1 MPIFCRYGCGTQLS
15 VLRRIIGACADCDSY
30 AIVNGRPRKELPA
43 NDEMKIMGATEHREE
58 SAMWPLIHRHLRVVE
73 LFAGSI
79 SGTRAMMQ
87 AEVLHRLILACDISS
102 SSKQYIENIATPES
116 WSEDVK
122 ALCNERKHI
131 VQIKDA
137 DIVVAGLECVAWSS
151 EGRRQRIKSLRARRQ
166 CVTFIEIMRR
176 TKPKMIIMENVK
188 SFALEW
194 FCSRMEARLKGVYR
208 HYWHICDGRSHGLP
222 QRRIRLYIVFQ
233 RIDAVLPSMKATP
246 FAWPCP
252 TKRTMTLSKYKKC
265 YRAYNGQEYFCR
277 AHLAKVHY
285 GRELNASER
294 KQFKRVLKHAK
305 KKGENTA
312 KLIVDLNTTRSCTYG
327 VDVMPT
333 ITARGAASLSYYHS
347 GLKRRLCVEELAMAQ
362 GFDLEHC
369 AFEGLGQCARGRLV
383 GNSMISPL
391 LGKII
396 RCGLKHLRL

>member
-1 MPIFCRYGCGTQLS
+1 
-15 VLRRIIGACADCDSY
+15 
-30 AIVNGRPRKELPA
+30 
-43 NDEMKIMGATEHREE
+43 
-58 SAMWPLIHRHLRVVE
+58 
-73 LFAGSI
+73 
-79 SGTRAMMQ
+79 
-87 AEVLHRLILACDISS
+87 
-102 SSKQYIENIATPES
+102 
-116 WSEDVK
+116 
-122 ALCNERKHI
+122 
-131 VQIKDA
+131 
-137 DIVVAGLECVAWSS
+137 
-151 EGRRQRIKSLRARRQ
+151 
-166 CVTFIEIMRR
+166 
-176 TKPKMIIMENVK
+176 
-188 SFALEW
+188 
-194 FCSRMEARLKGVYR
+194 
-208 HYWHICDGRSHGLP
+208 
-222 QRRIRLYIVFQ
+222 
-233 RIDAVLPSMKATP
+233 
-246 FAWPCP
+246 
-252 TKRTMTLSKYKKC
+252 MTLSKYKKC

-347 GLKRRLCVEELAMAQ
+347 GLKRRLCVEELAMAR